1 MIRSFPNDRRTKRKR
16 PLTPRVS
23 STSRF
28 FFELRSGSAKKQ
40 SYTKKTTSFVYLSIH
55 LLFSPPLSRSSIL
68 LFETDFDSS
77 NTKRER
83 AREKEREKT
92 KKEEHTAG
100 EVWRER
106 ERERQRWKTS
116 VSFLLF
122 SLYSPFFGIRDLSS
136 ITAFSSHAHPCIF
149 L

>member
-83 AREKEREKT
+83 ERERKRERRQKKKNIQREKC
-92 KKEEHTAG
+92 G
-100 EVWRER
+100 ER
-106 ERERQRWKTS
+106 ERERDRGGKQVFLFCCSHCTHLSS
-116 VSFLLF
+116 VSE
-122 SLYSPFFGIRDLSS
+122 I
-136 ITAFSSHAHPCIF
+136 
-149 L
+149 